1 MGSIK
6 SPKQFISTTAIVSL
20 ALLTML
26 SGCFDKPKNALKV
39 QEPPYIPA
47 LPQPEESEEAPKPL
61 AAMDIRAYA
70 DLMELGDTSRHH
82 PKLADAVSNAIRA
95 GVIRPATLDERFDP
109 SRAITYGEFR
119 TWALSWQNALADAG
133 YGIQV
138 SSNGKSLNRNQ
149 APKANADEPREL
161 IPSRHNVLGDPM
173 NPEKLMILPE
183 SPEWG
188 SLRMNPNQ
196 PLNRET
202 LCALYVFLTQQEAK
216 ARALT
221 PEKIESAAPGTNE
234 LNTDEALSEFKDS
247 SALSPWARR
256 YVAVAYQDRML
267 QHIFRLTPDK
277 LTVDDGFSP
286 QRTISREDAVVLLDR
301 LYGKFRVSAPR
312 PTGPTEATE
321 GLLPAE
327 TLNGTE
333 PRQLLD
339 TPGTQSGRIK
349 STAAPVASRTT
360 YTETA
365 PGYSRQAD
373 RITSPH

>member
-6 SPKQFISTTAIVSL
+6 SPKQFISTTAIISL
-20 ALLTML
+20 ALLTLL
-26 SGCFDKPKNALKV
+26 SGCFDKPKTTLKV
-39 QEPPYIPA
+39 QEPPYVPA
-47 LPQPEESEEAPKPL
+47 LPQPGESEPEQKPL

-70 DLMELGDTSRHH
+70 DLMEMGDTSRHH

-95 GVIRPATLDERFDP
+95 GVMRPATLEERFEP
-109 SRAITYGEFR
+109 NNPITYREFR
-119 TWALSWQNALADAG
+119 AWALSWQNALADAG
-133 YGIQV
+133 YGIEI
-138 SSNGKSLNRNQ
+138 SPDGKRINRTQ
-149 APKANADEPREL
+149 SAKANPDEPREL
-161 IPSRHNVLGDPM
+161 VPSRHDALKDPM
-173 NPEKLMILPE
+173 NPEKLMVLPE

-188 SLRMNPNQ
+188 SLKMNPNQ
-196 PLNRET
+196 PLTREA

-216 ARALT
+216 ARALA
-221 PEKIESAAPGTNE
+221 PETIESAAPGTHE
-234 LNTDEALSEFKDS
+234 MNTDEALSEFKDT

-286 QRTISREDAVVLLDR
+286 QRTISREDAVVLLDH

-312 PTGPTEATE
+312 PTKPTELT
-321 GLLPAE
+321 GDKLPAE
-327 TLNGTE
+327 TFNGTE

-339 TPGTQSGRIK
+339 TTGSQSGKIK

-360 YTETA
+360 YTETV
-365 PGYSRQAD
+365 PGYSRRAD
-373 RITSPH
+373 RITSPR